1 MGLHPVW
8 NWETDITVQ
17 SWESTMYVWQTDGR
31 YQICYPPPPLH
42 GRQLHKEGTLA
53 CGVKTLNY
61 FPLCEPITVPSRLQW
76 ACGHLT
82 YIGTLLSC
90 PATLHFQV
98 LMLPTKLP
106 VKQLLLNVYVQ
117 LLSDINLLAE
127 FKQYCQ
133 ILKKIGTFYTITA
146 SGNNFEN
153 ALLYWTLFRW
163 KKGMRRSLFS
173 M

>member
-1 MGLHPVW
+1 MTGEKLGLWDYTLFEIGKLINGSVMREQ
-8 NWETDITVQ
+8 NDIT
-17 SWESTMYVWQTDGR
+17 TDR
-31 YQICYPPPPLH
+31 WTLSNLLPPPPLH
-42 GRQLHKEGTLA
+42 GQQLHKEGTLA

-61 FPLCEPITVPSRLQW
+61 LPLCEPITVPSRLLW

-153 ALLYWTLFRW
+153 ALLYWTLF
-163 KKGMRRSLFS
+163 
-173 M
+173 